1 MEVFDQPAA
10 QTSCAVREQSTHA
23 PQALELLNGRFS
35 NEMSIA
41 LASRLRRDAGDDIES
56 QVDRAFHLL
65 AGQAPTKQER
75 KLAINFIREVSLREF
90 ALAMFNLNAFL
101 YVN

>member
-10 QTSCAVREQSTHA
+10 RTSCAAREQSTHA

-41 LASRLRRDAGDDIES
+41 LECRLRRDVGDREGS
-56 QVDRAFHLL
+56 QVDWAFQLL
-65 AGQAPTKQER
+65 AGRAPTTVER
-75 KLAINFIREVSLREF
+75 ELAINFIREVSLREF
-90 ALAMFNLNAFL
+90 TLAMFNLNAFL
-101 YVN
+101 YVD